1 MTHVVD
7 ADTCTGCEACVDV
20 CGPEAIEMKDGLA
33 VIDADDCIDCGACVP
48 ECPVDC
54 ISAD

>member
-20 CGPEAIEMKDGLA
+20 CGPESISMEDGVA
-33 VIDADDCIDCGACVP
+33 VIDADTCIDCGACVP